1 MLASSLFSNDCRIA
15 CSLLK
20 RVANFFFNWYHRIE
34 EIHTMLKEQSKI
46 LKAIGQREGVEET
59 GNRKSIIGWFLK
71 KH

>member
-1 MLASSLFSNDCRIA
+1 MLASSLFSNDCKIA

-20 RVANFFFNWYHRIE
+20 RVANFFYWYHRIE

>member
-1 MLASSLFSNDCRIA
+1 M
-15 CSLLK
+15 LLK
-20 RVANFFFNWYHRIE
+20 LDNFVPHLSRHTSRQSFYLCRRIE